1 MTDTPTKAPREHV
14 SAQVVIPVVIIIL
27 GSALGNLSQTA
38 MNAMFGGIAAD
49 FKVDMALGQWVT
61 TLYMLV
67 IGITVPVVTY
77 LMRRFALKRL
87 TIFSLCLFAFGCI
100 VDVFAPSFVLLLVG
114 RALQAV
120 SAGILMPRMMS
131 IIMTSFPP
139 NKRATVMGVAG
150 IAMGFAPNIGPT
162 IGGYLVTASGWRS
175 LFVILAICMIVLI
188 ICACVFIVRSPRIKR
203 TASLD
208 VVSVILSALGFGFLL
223 LGFSNASDAGAA
235 LLSIWVPILIGVIA
249 LVAFIRRQKRID
261 DPLINMDIF
270 TSKQFVVGFWASNFL
285 YASFMGITLIVPLFI
300 ENIWGGTALEAGLV
314 LLPGTIAALFIN
326 PLAGYLTDRFHA
338 RPVIVL
344 FGACLAFGS
353 VAMAFMDAST
363 PFWLILLLQGIR
375 ACGVSGLVS
384 PLTSWSMEEL
394 APNRMPDASS
404 FSTAIRQAIASM
416 GTALMVFSITL
427 GAQAF
432 GSLLFG
438 FQLALGL
445 SGVFALALFV
455 IALVRVR

>member
-1 MTDTPTKAPREHV
+1 M
-14 SAQVVIPVVIIIL
+14 
-27 GSALGNLSQTA
+27 
-38 MNAMFGGIAAD
+38 
-49 FKVDMALGQWVT
+49 
-61 TLYMLV
+61 
-67 IGITVPVVTY
+67 
-77 LMRRFALKRL
+77 
-87 TIFSLCLFAFGCI
+87 
-100 VDVFAPSFVLLLVG
+100 FAPSFVLLLVG

-120 SAGILMPRMMS
+120 SAGILMPMMMS

-270 TSKQFVVGFWASNFL
+270 TLKQFVVGFWASNFL

-314 LLPGTIAALFIN
+314 LLPAPSPRSSSIRLLAILPIAFM
-326 PLAGYLTDRFHA
+326 RA
-338 RPVIVL
+338 RSSCSLELVL
-344 FGACLAFGS
+344 HLVRWRWRSWTLRRRFGS
-353 VAMAFMDAST
+353 SCCCRESARVAY
-363 PFWLILLLQGIR
+363 
-375 ACGVSGLVS
+375 
-384 PLTSWSMEEL
+384 
-394 APNRMPDASS
+394 
-404 FSTAIRQAIASM
+404 QAW
-416 GTALMVFSITL
+416 
-427 GAQAF
+427 
-432 GSLLFG
+432 
-438 FQLALGL
+438 
-445 SGVFALALFV
+445 
-455 IALVRVR
+455 

>member
-87 TIFSLCLFAFGCI
+87 TIFSFCLFAFGCI

-120 SAGILMPRMMS
+120 SAGILMPMMMS

-338 RPVIVL
+338 RPVIVF

-384 PLTSWSMEEL
+384 PLTSRSMEEL
-394 APNRMPDASS
+394 APNRMTDASS

>member
-1 MTDTPTKAPREHV
+1 M
-14 SAQVVIPVVIIIL
+14 
-27 GSALGNLSQTA
+27 
-38 MNAMFGGIAAD
+38 
-49 FKVDMALGQWVT
+49 
-61 TLYMLV
+61 
-67 IGITVPVVTY
+67 
-77 LMRRFALKRL
+77 
-87 TIFSLCLFAFGCI
+87 
-100 VDVFAPSFVLLLVG
+100 
-114 RALQAV
+114 
-120 SAGILMPRMMS
+120 
-131 IIMTSFPP
+131 
-139 NKRATVMGVAG
+139 
-150 IAMGFAPNIGPT
+150 
-162 IGGYLVTASGWRS
+162 
-175 LFVILAICMIVLI
+175 
-188 ICACVFIVRSPRIKR
+188 
-203 TASLD
+203 
-208 VVSVILSALGFGFLL
+208 L

-338 RPVIVL
+338 RPVIVF

-394 APNRMPDASS
+394 ANRMTDASS
-404 FSTAIRQAIASM
+404 FSTAIRRLSLD
-416 GTALMVFSITL
+416 GERRSWCFRSRWALRHLARFCSV
-427 GAQAF
+427 
-432 GSLLFG
+432 
-438 FQLALGL
+438 QLALGL
-445 SGVFALALFV
+445 GRVCACA
-455 IALVRVR
+455 VRYSARARAS

>member
-1 MTDTPTKAPREHV
+1 M
-14 SAQVVIPVVIIIL
+14 
-27 GSALGNLSQTA
+27 G
-38 MNAMFGGIAAD
+38 F
-49 FKVDMALGQWVT
+49 
-61 TLYMLV
+61 
-67 IGITVPVVTY
+67 
-77 LMRRFALKRL
+77 
-87 TIFSLCLFAFGCI
+87 
-100 VDVFAPSFVLLLVG
+100 G
-114 RALQAV
+114 RA
-120 SAGILMPRMMS
+120 
-131 IIMTSFPP
+131 
-139 NKRATVMGVAG
+139 
-150 IAMGFAPNIGPT
+150 
-162 IGGYLVTASGWRS
+162 
-175 LFVILAICMIVLI
+175 
-188 ICACVFIVRSPRIKR
+188 
-203 TASLD
+203 
-208 VVSVILSALGFGFLL
+208 
-223 LGFSNASDAGAA
+223 
-235 LLSIWVPILIGVIA
+235 
-249 LVAFIRRQKRID
+249 
-261 DPLINMDIF
+261 
-270 TSKQFVVGFWASNFL
+270 FL

-338 RPVIVL
+338 RPVIVF
-344 FGACLAFGS
+344 FGACLALGS

-394 APNRMPDASS
+394 APNRMTDASS
-404 FSTAIRQAIASM
+404 FSTAVRQAVASM

-427 GAQAF
+427 GTQAF

>member
-1 MTDTPTKAPREHV
+1 MTDTPIKAPREHV

-100 VDVFAPSFVLLLVG
+100 VDMFAPSFVLLLIG

-120 SAGILMPRMMS
+120 SAGILMPMMMS

-188 ICACVFIVRSPRIKR
+188 VCACVFIVRSPRIKR
-203 TASLD
+203 TATLD

-300 ENIWGGTALEAGLV
+300 ENS
-314 LLPGTIAALFIN
+314 
-326 PLAGYLTDRFHA
+326 A
-338 RPVIVL
+338 RSR
-344 FGACLAFGS
+344 FGA
-353 VAMAFMDAST
+353 VAGHHRGALHQS
-363 PFWLILLLQGIR
+363 
-375 ACGVSGLVS
+375 AC
-384 PLTSWSMEEL
+384 
-394 APNRMPDASS
+394 R
-404 FSTAIRQAIASM
+404 
-416 GTALMVFSITL
+416 
-427 GAQAF
+427 
-432 GSLLFG
+432 
-438 FQLALGL
+438 L
-445 SGVFALALFV
+445 SY
-455 IALVRVR
+455 

>member
-1 MTDTPTKAPREHV
+1 
-14 SAQVVIPVVIIIL
+14 
-27 GSALGNLSQTA
+27 
-38 MNAMFGGIAAD
+38 
-49 FKVDMALGQWVT
+49 
-61 TLYMLV
+61 
-67 IGITVPVVTY
+67 
-77 LMRRFALKRL
+77 
-87 TIFSLCLFAFGCI
+87 
-100 VDVFAPSFVLLLVG
+100 
-114 RALQAV
+114 
-120 SAGILMPRMMS
+120 
-131 IIMTSFPP
+131 MTSFPP

-338 RPVIVL
+338 RPVIVF

-394 APNRMPDASS
+394 APNRMTDASS

>member
-1 MTDTPTKAPREHV
+1 MRELV
-14 SAQVVIPVVIIIL
+14 KGERGRVYALFAIVMLASAF
-27 GSALGNLSQTA
+27 GNLSQTA
-38 MNAMFGGIAAD
+38 VNAMMPEIMGEFALD
-49 FKVDMALGQWVT
+49 VSLGQWLT
-61 TLYMLV
+61 TSYMLV
-67 IGITVPVVTY
+67 LGIAVPAATF
-77 LMRRFALKRL
+77 LGKRFTTRQHVFIALAFFL
-87 TIFSLCLFAFGCI
+87 VGALADCLASNFA
-100 VDVFAPSFVLLLVG
+100 VLLAG
-114 RALQAV
+114 RICQAV
-120 SAGILMPRMMS
+120 STGLLLPLMQT
-131 IIMTSFPP
+131 IAMTRFPEGR
-139 NKRATVMGVAG
+139 RATAMGIAG

-162 IGGYLVTASGWRS
+162 VGGAFSFSFGWRS
-175 LFVILAICMIVLI
+175 FFVLLLAGVVVLGV
-188 ICACVFIVRSPRIKR
+188 ATALLVRGGEGNRSERFD
-203 TASLD
+203 TLSFM
-208 VVSVILSALGFGFLL
+208 LSALGFGGLL
-223 LGFSNASDAGAA
+223 LGFSEASSFALTSPFVWGPLVAGA
-235 LLSIWVPILIGVIA
+235 VF
-249 LVAFIRRQKRID
+249 LVLFVQRQKRVD

-338 RPVIVL
+338 RPVIVF

-394 APNRMPDASS
+394 APNRMTDASS